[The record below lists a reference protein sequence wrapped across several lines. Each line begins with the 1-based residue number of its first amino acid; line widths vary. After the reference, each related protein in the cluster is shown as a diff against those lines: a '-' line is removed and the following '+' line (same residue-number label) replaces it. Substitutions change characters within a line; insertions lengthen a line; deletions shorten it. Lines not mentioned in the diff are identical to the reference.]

1 MKYTKF
7 VATAF
12 IAAAATGIAA
22 GTGYAAPTADPASAV
37 QDQQGVQPI
46 KGTQQGVDYVVTL
59 AQAGNGII
67 TQVTGGQ
74 FSVSADGKSVAL
86 RNQDGAELTRV
97 NLSSVVAGKSIDLAA
112 AIDQDGR
119 QLTLTSAA
127 APVMSAKDISA
138 SWDWFMSELQQA
150 AIGGLIGGLIGL
162 IFVGIGALP
171 GAIIGLLVV
180 GGQPLIDSGSAVL
193 TGQP

>member
-1 MKYTKF
+1 MKYTKY

-12 IAAAATGIAA
+12 IAAAATTVAA
-22 GTGYAAPTADPASAV
+22 GTGYAAPADPVPAV
-37 QDQQGVQPI
+37 QDQQDLPQM
-46 KGTQQGVDYVVTL
+46 KGSQQGVDYVVNL

-74 FSVSADGKSVAL
+74 FSMSADGKSVAL
-86 RNQDGAELTRV
+86 QNKDGEVLTRV
-97 NLSSVVAGKSIDLAA
+97 NLSSVVAGKQIDLAA

-119 QLTLTSAA
+119 QLTLTSDAT
-127 APVMSAKDISA
+127 PVMSAKEISGV
-138 SWDWFMSELQQA
+138 DWFISELQRA

-162 IFVGIGALP
+162 IFIGVGAIP

-180 GGQPLIDSGSAVL
+180 GGQPLIDSGSAAL
-193 TGQP
+193 RGQP